1 MVNCSKCG
9 NKIGFFNSVWNG
21 LCKDCNSKEKEKREK
36 ERQLK
41 IKAINE
47 IKKYIEHSYTL
58 GENSKEHYIEYST
71 GSMMIYPY
79 GNTKKEPIIIFNEDD
94 VINLIVKNDY
104 KVKEVIDKIVETEL
118 IKIEAD
124 KILDRQRKRAIKEQA
139 EKKLY
144 GKIKTRRKILT
155 EEEKEMVFDKFN
167 NECAVCGKKEGLH
180 IHHKDENSSN
190 NQMINLVVLCGV

>member
-94 VINLIVKNDY
+94 LINLIVKNDY
-104 KVKEVIDKIVETEL
+104 KVKEGDGIIREIVL
-118 IKIEAD
+118 
-124 KILDRQRKRAIKEQA
+124 
-139 EKKLY
+139 
-144 GKIKTRRKILT
+144 
-155 EEEKEMVFDKFN
+155 
-167 NECAVCGKKEGLH
+167 
-180 IHHKDENSSN
+180 SSR
-190 NQMINLVVLCGV
+190 